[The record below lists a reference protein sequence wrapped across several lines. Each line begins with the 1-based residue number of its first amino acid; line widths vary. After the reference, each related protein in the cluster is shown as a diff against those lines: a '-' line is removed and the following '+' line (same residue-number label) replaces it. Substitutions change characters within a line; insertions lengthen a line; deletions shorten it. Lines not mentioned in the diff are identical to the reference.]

1 MDIVVFVIVLS
12 VLIVIHEFGHFLVA
26 RKSGVRVEKFAIGF
40 GKELLKIKGKETDFS
55 ICLFPLGGYVKL
67 AGENRAELKGAD
79 NEFFSQPA
87 STRIKIVFAGPL
99 FNYILAFMLFWLI
112 AMLGFPYHDNV
123 VGKVLDGYP
132 AKEAGVKENDRIVEV
147 NGKKVADWY
156 DLTSIV
162 YKSRE
167 KVNLKIERDGKTL
180 ALEVPVKKSET
191 GDEFGRKKQ
200 VSMMGIASK
209 IRVVKYN
216 FFEAF
221 VKAGNFLFEFTVLTV
236 KGIALMVAGTV
247 PARDI
252 AGPLGIYQIT
262 SDAVKIGVV
271 AVLYL
276 MAVLNINLAIINLL
290 PIPVLDGGHIF
301 LFLLE
306 KLRKKPL
313 SEKTE
318 NRITRVGLTVIS
330 LLFVFLMYNDLSRI
344 VDRVIHK
351 KTSNAEQHA
360 PLPNNTGN
368 RK

>member
-156 DLTSIV
+156 DLKGKFENRAGWENIS
-162 YKSRE
+162 SRS
-167 KVNLKIERDGKTL
+167 
-180 ALEVPVKKSET
+180 P
-191 GDEFGRKKQ
+191 RKK
-200 VSMMGIASK
+200 I
-209 IRVVKYN
+209 
-216 FFEAF
+216 
-221 VKAGNFLFEFTVLTV
+221 
-236 KGIALMVAGTV
+236 
-247 PARDI
+247 
-252 AGPLGIYQIT
+252 
-262 SDAVKIGVV
+262 
-271 AVLYL
+271 
-276 MAVLNINLAIINLL
+276 
-290 PIPVLDGGHIF
+290 
-301 LFLLE
+301 
-306 KLRKKPL
+306 
-313 SEKTE
+313 
-318 NRITRVGLTVIS
+318 
-330 LLFVFLMYNDLSRI
+330 
-344 VDRVIHK
+344 
-351 KTSNAEQHA
+351 
-360 PLPNNTGN
+360 GN
-368 RK
+368 RR